1 MTCGSVLKKVVL
13 AIVAVAL
20 IVVLAW
26 FGIHNRYG
34 QNGAGGFGRNFGP
47 PNVTVTTARVD
58 AIPIEEV
65 LPGRT
70 SAHRI
75 AEIRPQVGGI
85 IEARLFEEGSDV
97 EKGQHLYRLNQS
109 RYETALQSAKANL
122 AQAKA
127 SEHVADLKARRY
139 EKLIGSKSISQQDYD
154 DAMAQLAQAKANVE
168 VADAAVSTAKLN
180 LSYTEVYAPISGR
193 IGKSFVT
200 EGALVTAN
208 QTQSLAVITQLD
220 PIYVDIQQ
228 SSADN
233 LRLRDEL
240 RDRDKVP
247 VTLKVQDEKIPYRHE
262 GLLKFS
268 DVSVDEST
276 GAVDVR
282 ALFPNPEHRLLPGM
296 FVTATLH
303 LGTEKA
309 IAVPQQAVSRNLQ
322 GNAFVWVVNKDDT
335 VNQQVVTTERAYRDT
350 WVISKGL
357 NAGDMLVTEGV
368 QRLEPGIKVIPHGP
382 EPSK

>member
-1 MTCGSVLKKVVL
+1 M

-34 QNGAGGFGRNFGP
+34 QNGGGGFERNFGP
-47 PNVTVTTARVD
+47 PNVTVITAKVD
-58 AIPIEEV
+58 AIPVEEV

-97 EKGQHLYRLNQS
+97 EKGEHLYRLDQS
-109 RYETALQSAKANL
+109 RYETALQSANASL

-139 EKLIGSKSISQQDYD
+139 KKLIGSRSISEQDYD
-154 DAMAQLAQAKANVE
+154 DAMAQLAQAQATVE
-168 VADAAVSTAKLN
+168 VAEAAVRTAKLN

-208 QTQSLAVITQLD
+208 QTQVLAVITQLD

-247 VTLKVQDEKIPYRHE
+247 VTLAVQDEKIPYRRQ
-262 GLLKFS
+262 GVLKFS

-322 GNAFVWVVNKDDT
+322 GDAFVWVVGKDKT
-335 VNQQVVTTERAYRDT
+335 VHQQVVTTERSYKDM